1 MHQCEL
7 ELGESPWSRLA
18 AGRVAGTIRWNGAEA
33 LPALVKIRGAHSR
46 KFPKKSLQVD
56 LEDTKLPDGPPDG
69 HRVRR
74 LHLNAD
80 YIDPTMMRSALSFQ
94 LFHNVGA
101 PAPLCR
107 HTELRIGR
115 ENPALYMALESVD
128 SDFCTRR
135 GWKPGFIY
143 YALNRNANF
152 GLISPNTKALKQPLD
167 VGYRLVQQ
175 ADPAPL
181 RRLIMDLNLASDS
194 RFPAVAERCFD
205 VPGYLRWL
213 MVAVYVG
220 NRDGFVHN
228 YALYRDPDSG
238 VFRITP
244 WDYDA
249 TWGIDVHGRPARL
262 DRVPV
267 EGWNKLSHRLL
278 ATPIYRRQY
287 KKLFVD
293 HLHGPLSAE
302 AVLPMI
308 DKMSAAVGAWFDK
321 NQQGAEVRRRFSTG
335 VAGLKWWAEHRRE
348 LLLSQLA
355 DL

>member
-1 MHQCEL
+1 MLRCEL
-7 ELGESPWSRLA
+7 DLGESPWSRLA
-18 AGRVAGTIRWNGAEA
+18 EGRVAGTIRWGGSNA
-33 LPALVKIRGAHSR
+33 LPAWVKIRGAHSR

-56 LEDTKLPDGPPDG
+56 MDGERLPDQPPAG
-69 HRVRR
+69 HTVRR

-80 YIDPTMMRSALSFQ
+80 YIDPTLMRSALSFQ

-101 PAPLCR
+101 LAPLCR
-107 HTELRIGR
+107 HAELTVSG
-115 ENPALYMALESVD
+115 EQPVLYMALESVD
-128 SDFCTRR
+128 TDFCIRR
-135 GWKPGFIY
+135 GLEPGYIY

-152 GLISPNTKALKQPLD
+152 GLISPNTRELKQPLD

-175 ADPAPL
+175 ADAAPL
-181 RRLIMDLNLASDS
+181 RRLIMDLNLASEN

-205 VPGYLRWL
+205 VPGYLLWL
-213 MVAVYVG
+213 MVAVFVG

-228 YALYRDPDSG
+228 YALYREPSSG
-238 VFRITP
+238 IFRIIP

-267 EGWNKLSHRLL
+267 EGWNRLTQRLL
-278 ATPIYRRQY
+278 AAPFYRRQY
-287 KKLFVD
+287 KKLFLE
-293 HLHGPLSAE
+293 HLNGALSPDSVGA
-302 AVLPMI
+302 LI
-308 DKMSAAVGAWFDK
+308 DKMSDQVGAWIDT
-321 NQQGAEVRRRFSTG
+321 NLQGAEAQRRFSTG
-335 VAGLKWWAEHRRE
+335 VAGLKWWAEQRRE